1 MQFHGAAMIQPI
13 KRASLEARLSQEFV
27 KPVSMGMV
35 ARSGDLERLACIVE
49 TMFPRV
55 GGQVM
60 ALGGSISTTG
70 WFAGEAVTIAVHP

>member
-1 MQFHGAAMIQPI
+1 
-13 KRASLEARLSQEFV
+13 
-27 KPVSMGMV
+27 MGMV
-35 ARSGDLERLACIVE
+35 ARSGDLGRLACIVE

-55 GGQVM
+55 GAQVM